1 MNFQQLTNSQYW
13 TSLFSSPLSI
23 AINIFDIL
31 IVAYIF
37 YRFTKAIAG
46 TKIMILVRGVII
58 FVLAQFVANILGLT
72 TISWLI
78 NQIITYG
85 VIAAVVIFSPEI
97 RTGLERLGRATDF
110 FSNSTVSAEEQM
122 IRSFVKSV
130 EYMSPRKI
138 GALVAIQRV
147 RTLQEYIATG
157 IPLDSKISAE
167 LLINI
172 FIPNTPLHDG
182 AVIIRDNRIAVTSA
196 YLPLTERTGISKEFG
211 TRHRA
216 AIGLSEVSDA
226 LTFIVSEET
235 GGISITYNGVFK
247 HNLSLE
253 EFEAELRAL
262 LLPVVEE
269 KVTFKD
275 RLLGGRKYEKK

>member
-1 MNFQQLTNSQYW
+1 
-13 TSLFSSPLSI
+13 
-23 AINIFDIL
+23 
-31 IVAYIF
+31 
-37 YRFTKAIAG
+37 
-46 TKIMILVRGVII
+46 MILVRGVLVFI
-58 FVLAQFVANILGLT
+58 LAQIAANFLGLT

-78 NQIITYG
+78 NQLITYG

-110 FSNSTVSAEEQM
+110 FSTTPMSSEEQM
-122 IRSFVKSV
+122 IQAFVKSV

-138 GALVAIQRV
+138 GALVAVQRV
-147 RTLQEYIATG
+147 RTLQEYIVTG
-157 IPLDSKISAE
+157 IPLDAKISAE

-182 AVIIRDNRIAVTSA
+182 AVTSA
-196 YLPLTERTGISKEFG
+196 YLPLTENTGISKEFG

-226 LTFIVSEET
+226 FTFVVSEET

-247 HNLSLE
+247 HDLSLE
-253 EFEAELRAL
+253 EFEDELRRIL
-262 LLPVVEE
+262 IPVDSPEPTLRE
-269 KVTFKD
+269 
-275 RLLGGRKYEKK
+275 RILGGWKNEKK

>member
-31 IVAYIF
+31 IVAYIL

-253 EFEAELRAL
+253 EFEDELRAL

>member
-1 MNFQQLTNSQYW
+1 MNFQQLSNPQYW
-13 TSLFSSPLSI
+13 SSLFSSPLSI

-31 IVAYIF
+31 IVAYIL

-110 FSNSTVSAEEQM
+110 FSNSTISAEEHM

-147 RTLQEYIATG
+147 RTLQEYISTG

-196 YLPLTERTGISKEFG
+196 YLPLTESTGISKEYG

-269 KVTFKD
+269 KVSFKE
-275 RLLGGRKYEKK
+275 RLLGGWKYEKK